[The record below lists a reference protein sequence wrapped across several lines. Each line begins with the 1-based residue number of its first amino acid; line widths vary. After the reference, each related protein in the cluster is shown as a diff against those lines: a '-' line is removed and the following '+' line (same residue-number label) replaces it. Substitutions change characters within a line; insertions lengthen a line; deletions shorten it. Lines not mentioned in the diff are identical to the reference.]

1 MMNLLMLRG
10 MIASTYRPI
19 VLPYRWFDL
28 RRCDLRHRLAH
39 FSARLI
45 GWGQRWQRSPKAGA
59 EVNGSRSLA
68 RSPRS
73 RGSKTP
79 VQKMTLLAQ
88 CHSGLQFLNYRLHR
102 RISGATDGLYEAD
115 NCRIS

>member
-45 GWGQRWQRSPKAGA
+45 GWGSDGSVRQELAQKLTVHALLLPAGWQISAATGQ
-59 EVNGSRSLA
+59 LA
-68 RSPRS
+68 RALRPLVVSCPAGR
-73 RGSKTP
+73 K
-79 VQKMTLLAQ
+79 A
-88 CHSGLQFLNYRLHR
+88 
-102 RISGATDGLYEAD
+102 EAPL
-115 NCRIS
+115 I